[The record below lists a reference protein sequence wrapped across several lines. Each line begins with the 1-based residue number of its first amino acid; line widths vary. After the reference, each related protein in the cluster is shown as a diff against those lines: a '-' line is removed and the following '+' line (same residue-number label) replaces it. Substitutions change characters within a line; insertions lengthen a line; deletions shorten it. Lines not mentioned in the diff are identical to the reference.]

1 LLTNENVLID
11 YYDSSDEAQ
20 GELRWGDV
28 ALGQNAA
35 NFFPLNL
42 IGLLGSLTSSF
53 GNFNQ
58 NA

>member
-1 LLTNENVLID
+1 VLID

>member
-1 LLTNENVLID
+1 LIFNHEQD
-11 YYDSSDEAQ
+11 AALSNSLRRL